1 MIIALIAAYNVPELT
16 DLQLVLSLEVIA
28 AIYENRLTMWND
40 QRIKDLNSANVSNA
54 LPDEP
59 IIVVTTSAVS
69 ARTQL
74 FTTALSRSV
83 PEFTVLEPP
92 AMQMSRYPYLRSCW
106 CLGRARSD
114 CYVPSAERGES
125 IGCDYRGE

>member
-1 MIIALIAAYNVPELT
+1 MIAAYNVPELT
-16 DLQLVLSLEVIA
+16 DLQLVLSFEVIA

-59 IIVVTTSAVS
+59 IVVVTTSAVS

-83 PEFTVLEPP
+83 PEFTVLGPLSLAKE
-92 AMQMSRYPYLRSCW
+92 LRVT
-106 CLGRARSD
+106 LI
-114 CYVPSAERGES
+114 SAL
-125 IGCDYRGE
+125 IGA

>member
-1 MIIALIAAYNVPELT
+1 LIAAFNVPELT
-16 DLQLVLSLEVIA
+16 DLQLVLSFEVIA

-59 IIVVTTSAVS
+59 IVVVTTSAVS

-83 PEFTVLEPP
+83 PEFTVFGPS
-92 AMQMSRYPYLRSCW
+92 AMQRNCASPSSPLFLVLRSRRVRLLRSQC
-106 CLGRARSD
+106 RARQ
-114 CYVPSAERGES
+114 
-125 IGCDYRGE
+125 IGRL